1 MLIAMETHKLKHSKS
16 NAVIH
21 RVCTEFC
28 SRHQRQNCNKISAG
42 LFFKKALSICL
53 ASCLAVHHFFQDT
66 VFAVYKFL
74 KKSVLVVYRDLGARK
89 MLFGGLCGV
98 VLHHLT
104 LKLLCT
110 AGLFK
115 DCSCKLYCSVQ
126 RLRGIEVVLQGLG
139 GVLVILLV
147 LGGVLV
153 GLLVLGGVL
162 DGLLVLV
169 GVLYCWCWEE
179 H

>member
-1 MLIAMETHKLKHSKS
+1 
-16 NAVIH
+16 
-21 RVCTEFC
+21 
-28 SRHQRQNCNKISAG
+28 
-42 LFFKKALSICL
+42 
-53 ASCLAVHHFFQDT
+53 
-66 VFAVYKFL
+66 
-74 KKSVLVVYRDLGARK
+74 
-89 MLFGGLCGV
+89 MLFGGLCGL

-104 LKLLCT
+104 LKLLST
-110 AGLFK
+110 AGLFN
-115 DCSCKLYCSVQ
+115 DCYCRCKLYCSVQ
-126 RLRGIEVVLQGLG
+126 GLRGIEVALQGLG
-139 GVLVILLV
+139 GALVILLV